1 MESLKIAHFILSAKS
16 IGSTSSG
23 IIGLI
28 FFITMF
34 KQTHYINFSPK
45 MSSKLF
51 YSKAAK
57 GIVSLAA
64 IIILLS
70 SILAT
75 GIYYNDNITADV
87 IRETSLETKSAAI
100 TITEA
105 NDIKELIQLN
115 EGWYEIKNSYK
126 VT

>member
-1 MESLKIAHFILSAKS
+1 
-16 IGSTSSG
+16 
-23 IIGLI
+23 
-28 FFITMF
+28 
-34 KQTHYINFSPK
+34 